1 MRYLY
6 QLKLVKMSEEDTLK
20 LLEDEIIN
28 GKKDLF
34 SNRIL
39 LV

>member
-28 GKKDLF
+28 GKKDLL